1 MGVVGRVEKRKQLCS
16 KCIDTTMACLGF
28 KISNMWK
35 QKKAMKS
42 GADFEEYVDWTW
54 SYNLIRDVNNEDKFD
69 LIQKEEDEEENN
81 YDAVYDT
88 FSTMRSDN
96 SESSKYSKDDDKEE
110 AYSKF
115 CNIYS
120 WLSSQEESVKSCNCC
135 SSDSHYACVDINKI
149 TNNNNYVYID
159 LNKEFNDSWQVTKLP
174 SKSLVQ
180 NVFP

>member
-1 MGVVGRVEKRKQLCS
+1 
-16 KCIDTTMACLGF
+16 MACLGF
-28 KISNMWK
+28 KLSKIWK
-35 QKKAMKS
+35 QKKVMKNNT
-42 GADFEEYVDWTW
+42 DFEEYADWTW
-54 SYNLIRDVNNEDKFD
+54 VYNFMKEGDIEDGAGLIKY
-69 LIQKEEDEEENN
+69 ENN
-81 YDAVYDT
+81 YDAVYDS
-88 FSTMRSDN
+88 FATMKSDH
-96 SESSKYSKDDDKEE
+96 SESSKDSKEDDKEE
-110 AYSKF
+110 ADSKF

-180 NVFP
+180 NVFPWSNGFLCHKFPIYTISPI

>member
-1 MGVVGRVEKRKQLCS
+1 MGVGGLEKWKQLCF

-28 KISNMWK
+28 KLSNIWK

-81 YDAVYDT
+81 YNAVYDT

-96 SESSKYSKDDDKEE
+96 SESSINSKEDDKEE
-110 AYSKF
+110 ADSKF

-149 TNNNNYVYID
+149 NNTNNYVYID

>member
-1 MGVVGRVEKRKQLCS
+1 
-16 KCIDTTMACLGF
+16 MACLGF
-28 KISNMWK
+28 KLSKIWK
-35 QKKAMKS
+35 QKKVMKNNT
-42 GADFEEYVDWTW
+42 DFEEYADWTW
-54 SYNLIRDVNNEDKFD
+54 VYNFMKEGDTEDGAGLIK
-69 LIQKEEDEEENN
+69 DESN

-88 FSTMRSDN
+88 FATMRSDN
-96 SESSKYSKDDDKEE
+96 SESSKDSKEDDKEE
-110 AYSKF
+110 ADSKF

-149 TNNNNYVYID
+149 NNTNNYVYID
-159 LNKEFNDSWQVTKLP
+159 LNKDFNDSWQVTKLP